1 MEQLHDKIDIFY
13 YTNGKTWGELKSELT
28 KINPRYVHNFDDRV
42 FHLDNDI
49 RKNNDKT
56 KSQTELIL
64 CLNNY
69 YNPNQYEFKILMFDD
84 CGIQTNLSQE
94 QRKNEAKKS
103 PTFKNLFPNNA
114 KFITYVVQY
123 YRLTNAVESESNNE
137 MLVEI
142 KKFVPDLFSKI
153 KGGKIK
159 YKKKSKK
166 RHYKKSK
173 KKRHHKKSKKRRR

>member
-1 MEQLHDKIDIFY
+1 MEEKEVIVFDIDNTIFIYDDEEDTNQYNDLIHPVFLKILEQLHDKIDIFY

-123 YRLTNAVESESNNE
+123 YRLTNAV
-137 MLVEI
+137 
-142 KKFVPDLFSKI
+142 
-153 KGGKIK
+153 
-159 YKKKSKK
+159 
-166 RHYKKSK
+166 
-173 KKRHHKKSKKRRR
+173 